1 MGFLGIVFPMKQ
13 SEILKVLS
21 AELGTSKLEEVNK
34 ALKAKNF
41 NTKFR
46 ITGPGFVHYGFTGLI
61 KALTAEGV
69 KVYNVNKVN
78 LVSYADIDTFAKAVP
93 RDERKKSPKPADA
106 KNAKPVKK
114 IEFEDD
120 EDYENDDDFDE
131 LADEPDDIIE
141 DDTVRTHFE
150 KPVKDEFHN
159 PKKKKKKNLHVSG
172 SGSLFIP
179 KKSK

>member
-1 MGFLGIVFPMKQ
+1 MKQ

-46 ITGPGFVHYGFTGLI
+46 ITGPAFVHYGFTGLI
-61 KALTAEGV
+61 KALTTEGV
-69 KVYNVNKVN
+69 KVYNVNKVT

-93 RDERKKSPKPADA
+93 RDERKSSAKPAVTSKPA
-106 KNAKPVKK
+106 AVKKAKPAK
-114 IEFEDD
+114 IVEVEDD

-141 DDTVRTHFE
+141 DDTVR
-150 KPVKDEFHN
+150 PQYVKEDKNEFRDMKKF
-159 PKKKKKKNLHVSG
+159 KKKKSLNVPG

-179 KKSK
+179 KKK

>member
-1 MGFLGIVFPMKQ
+1 MKQ

-46 ITGPGFVHYGFTGLI
+46 ITGPAFVHYGFTGLI

-69 KVYNVNKVN
+69 KVYNVNKVS
-78 LVSYADIDTFAKAVP
+78 LVSYADIDTFAKAIP
-93 RDERKKSPKPADA
+93 RDERKKSPKPEA
-106 KNAKPVKK
+106 KKAHPAKK
-114 IEFEDD
+114 IELEDD

-141 DDTVRTHFE
+141 DETVRTHFE
-150 KPVKDEFHN
+150 KHDKDEFRDT
-159 PKKKKKKNLHVSG
+159 KKKKKKNLHVAG

-179 KKSK
+179 KKK